1 MSNNTGSRNNRIFI
15 IKMNKFKE
23 QIEMEL
29 IQQQA
34 NDNTFDILTGKIT
47 MEELLKDDND
57 NVPFLIQSKE
67 MVDIEDRLDVLEGMI
82 EYYTEGEEYEKCAE
96 LVKLKNKLWS

>member
-1 MSNNTGSRNNRIFI
+1 
-15 IKMNKFKE
+15 MNKFKD

-34 NDNTFDILTGKIT
+34 NDNTFDILTGKVTIN
-47 MEELLKDDND
+47 ELLESNND
-57 NVPFLIQSKE
+57 NIPLLVQTKE
-67 MVDIEDRLDVLEGMI
+67 VNDLEDRLDVLEGMI

>member
-1 MSNNTGSRNNRIFI
+1 
-15 IKMNKFKE
+15 MNKFKE